1 MKYQSTYVR
10 DVALRARANKG
21 TRLYNEQEDTALRDR
36 ADEGYVWVY
45 NEPEDVW
52 ESAMK

>member
-10 DVALRARANKG
+10 DIALRA
-21 TRLYNEQEDTALRDR
+21 R
-36 ADEGYVWVY
+36 ADEGYVKLY
-45 NEPEDVW
+45 NEPEEVW